1 MKLRIFLTILL
12 LSSVII
18 GCRQKESKVTYIPPA
33 SMDYSGADT
42 TEIMTLVNKY
52 VACLN
57 KHDYDGMVDMLY
69 YLQNNR
75 VYSYEG
81 TQRDSVKRGLQQIP
95 IYAAKFH
102 SIRLRSNV
110 NNEVGILVQLLEDGD
125 LDNEIGVSKMYLN
138 PIVIKGKWYLT
149 LLDLNAEGVS
159 R

>member
-1 MKLRIFLTILL
+1 MKSRIIFLALVMGIVMV
-12 LSSVII
+12 S
-18 GCRQKESKVTYIPPA
+18 CRQKESNVTYVPPA

-52 VACLN
+52 VTCLN
-57 KHDYDGMVDMLY
+57 EHDYDGMVDMIY
-69 YLQNNR
+69 YLKDNR
-75 VYSYEG
+75 VYPYEG
-81 TQRDSVKRGLQQIP
+81 TKRDSVKRGLQQIP

-110 NNEVGILVQLLEDGD
+110 NNEVGILVQLLENGD
-125 LDNEIGVSKMYLN
+125 LDNQIGVSKLFLN

-149 LLDLNAEGVS
+149 LLDLNAEGVN

>member
-1 MKLRIFLTILL
+1 MKSRIFLCILL
-12 LSSVII
+12 LSAVII
-18 GCRQKESKVTYIPPA
+18 GCRQKETKDTYIPPA

-42 TEIMTLVNKY
+42 AEIMSLVNKY

-57 KHDYDGMVDMLY
+57 ERDYDGMVDMLY
-69 YLQNNR
+69 YLKNNR
-75 VYSYEG
+75 VYPYEG
-81 TQRDSVKRGLQQIP
+81 AQRDSVKRGLQQIP
-95 IYAAKFH
+95 IYAAKFN

-125 LDNEIGVSKMYLN
+125 LENQIGVSKLFLN